1 MAFEA
6 NGNIWLGGILVLF
19 KLLEIMLQ
27 VVVLVI
33 F

>member
-6 NGNIWLGGILVLF
+6 NGSIWLGGILVLF